1 MCSKQEHNLKEN
13 AEGKVSMGE
22 RMLKSFK
29 DTASYVGLS
38 SGGDYRCTHNHM
50 GLIPEDKEQQEGS
63 ERVAA
68 LDLWDEEMVEK
79 LRAQQGLDQV
89 IKTVLEEM
97 KKVENQF
104 GATTGSTNFFWKT
117 VAEDQLNTKVEDGE
131 LEVQNTQLAVCD
143 EIGME
148 NFAVTKLSGKTS
160 KLLLEKDQSTEL
172 YGATICGRL
181 GWEINCIQFVVPFD
195 DVIAASEPDL
205 DIDPSKIITKNLK
218 IWHGEGVE
226 EISTEQNLVATSDN
240 GHQYFFQVFLAAL
253 AQNTK
258 DGGKKLAQCQALE
271 ELQTPEENTNTG
283 LSQADCEASG
293 MKDHF
298 CSLPNPKTSMKYK
311 IMKKDN
317 AICEDYT
324 FLECNGKEVSMCEN
338 ANGEASQLEEY
349 DKQYVYAQRFVDPS
363 TCKDLIPIKKP
374 ISLFQAKSKKSGDSV
389 IQSFA
394 LNRIKNKRKEE
405 ERKKKEIKTG
415 EKLMNKN

>member
-1 MCSKQEHNLKEN
+1 MQKYNLIEDD
-13 AEGKVSMGE
+13 EGKASMGA
-22 RMLKSFK
+22 RMDKFRK
-29 DTASYVGLS
+29 DKFST
-38 SGGDYRCTHNHM
+38 GGAYRCTFNHM
-50 GLIPEDKEQQEGS
+50 GVIPEEEKQQKDS

-68 LDLWDEEMVEK
+68 LDLWDENMVQTA
-79 LRAQQGLDQV
+79 RAQQGLDKV
-89 IKTVLEEM
+89 IQTVLEEM

-104 GATTGSTNFFWKT
+104 GSAYTDNSDFFWKT
-117 VAEDQLNTKVEDGE
+117 VAEDQLAVGYTIGTLDD
-131 LEVQNTQLAVCD
+131 QSTQLAVCD

-148 NFAVTKLSGKTS
+148 NLAVTQLLSGKTS
-160 KLLLEKDQSTEL
+160 KILPKQDQSTEL

-405 ERKKKEIKTG
+405 ERKKKECDSRIQPQSNSQW
-415 EKLMNKN
+415 L